1 MVTRELG
8 SLNSFSIFWLFENLS
23 FGDYPIF
30 CWGYIGDPGFW
41 GYITANPLV
50 FPTGLRRSNGTGRK
64 WPVFWAFLL
73 LGNRRKQQTQREK
86 DKAFDI
92 FWFPCGSTFTS
103 HIRAC

>member
-64 WPVFWAFLL
+64 WPVFWAFFVA
-73 LGNRRKQQTQREK
+73 RQQKKTTNTAGKRQG
-86 DKAFDI
+86 F
-92 FWFPCGSTFTS
+92 
-103 HIRAC
+103 